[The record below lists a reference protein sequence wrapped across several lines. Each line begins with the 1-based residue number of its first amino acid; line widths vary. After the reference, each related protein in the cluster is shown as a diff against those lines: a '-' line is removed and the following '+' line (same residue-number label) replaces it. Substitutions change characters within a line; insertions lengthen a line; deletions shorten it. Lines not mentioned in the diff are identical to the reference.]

1 MRKIIVFHVFIL
13 LTIGLKAQQL
23 PQYSMFMLN
32 PYHYNTSFAGLDES
46 LSATAVFRKQWV
58 DFPGT
63 PLNFNF
69 NTHLPLVFIN
79 SGVGLSFEQ
88 DIIGAY
94 SNTYAKASYNYIMDF
109 NSKSKLSF
117 GGAFKFMQKT
127 LDGTRLRAP
136 DGDYENGLD
145 HNDNFIPLSRVS
157 NQAYTFDAG
166 IYYKDD
172 KFQIG
177 IAANNITAP
186 TLRFDASAIQQI
198 QYLRNFVVNASYSF
212 NVNEDFILEPSVLIK
227 TDMIKYQPELAL
239 LLKYQNKF
247 FGGLSYRGYSKLTS
261 DAVVLLAG
269 MQINKNFMLA
279 YAYDFSI
286 SGLKNFNSGSH
297 EIILNYNLRKE
308 LSREIPAKIIY
319 NQRFL

>member
-1 MRKIIVFHVFIL
+1 MRLIISFCTCIL
-13 LTIGLKAQQL
+13 LTIDLMAQQL

-32 PYHYNTSFAGLDES
+32 PYHYNTSYAGLDGS
-46 LSATAVFRKQWV
+46 LSATGVFRKQWV

-63 PLNFNF
+63 PLNYNF
-69 NTHLPLVFIN
+69 NTHLPLDFIN
-79 SGVGLSFEQ
+79 SGLGLSFEQ

-94 SNTYAKASYNYIMDF
+94 SNTYAKASYNYIVDV

-127 LDGTRLRAP
+127 LDGSRLRAP
-136 DGDYENGLD
+136 EGDYENGLD
-145 HNDNFIPLSRVS
+145 HNDNYIPLSRVS

-166 IYYKDD
+166 IYYKHD

-177 IAANNITAP
+177 LAANNLTAP
-186 TLRFDASAIQQI
+186 MLRFDASAIQQI
-198 QYLRNFVVNASYSF
+198 QYLRNFVINASYTF
-212 NVNEDFILEPSVLIK
+212 NINDDFILEPSVLLK
-227 TDMIKYQPELAL
+227 TDMIKYQPELGL
-239 LLKYQNKF
+239 ILKYQNKF
-247 FGGLSYRGYSKLTS
+247 FGGMSYRGYNNMTS
-261 DAVVLLAG
+261 DAVVVMAG

-286 SGLKNFNSGSH
+286 SGLRNYNSGSH
-297 EIILNYNLRKE
+297 EIVINYNLRKE
-308 LSREIPAKIIY
+308 LTKEIPAKIIY